1 MSVRLTIAKGAFA
14 AAVGAMTLAGAVAA
28 PVAASAQPYYDN
40 GGYSDPCAQDKTNRA
55 VAGGILGAI
64 GGAVIGSNLAHGS
77 SRTGAAVLGGAVGA
91 AGGAAIGHS
100 TSTCD
105 KYYSSDAP
113 PAYSYNQQYYD
124 NNGYDD
130 GDRYGGQ
137 YGGQYDNRY
146 DNRAY
151 QPRCTQVWSQVW
163 FPDGTTQRDQVRACR
178 DSDGRWR
185 VAD

>member
-55 VAGGILGAI
+55 VAGGVLGAI

-105 KYYSSDAP
+105 RYYTSDAP
-113 PAYSYNQQYYD
+113 PPPAYSQPYYD
-124 NNGYDD
+124 NRGYDD
-130 GDRYGGQ
+130 RYGDDR
-137 YGGQYDNRY
+137 YDNRY
-146 DNRAY
+146 DNRSY
-151 QPRCTQVWSQVW
+151 SDCRPVWSVVY
-163 FPDGTTQRDQVRACR
+163 FPDGSSDREQVQACR
-178 DSDGRWR
+178 GPDGHWR
-185 VAD
+185 VAN